1 VRNHALDT
9 ARAFAMTV
17 VVLAHAAI
25 AYMVTPIGWAIQGPV
40 TWIGAD
46 LFVWVARAM
55 AMPLFFW
62 LAGYF
67 SRAVY
72 EHGGPR
78 GFIRQRATRVAL
90 PLVIALVPVS
100 LALNALWDWG
110 RAVAARGAV
119 PHQIPALEG
128 STLPVTLGHLW
139 FLYYLLVMSAIA
151 LAVVPVARRFQV
163 RFPPALAGALS
174 IVPLMVDGAM
184 GLQTPLGFGIDPCVL
199 AYEGAF
205 FAWGWLIH
213 ANRDELAQSANR
225 AWFELALSAVALAVL
240 IPVLRDGGTVPGYA
254 IGASGALSVGLIDAR
269 VGLCVRY
276 GNQPRPLV
284 RRISDASFLVYI
296 VHLPIVVLL
305 QIAIASL

>member
-1 VRNHALDT
+1 
-9 ARAFAMTV
+9 MTV

-40 TWIGAD
+40 TFIGAD
-46 LFVWVARAM
+46 LFVWIARAM

-67 SRAVY
+67 SRSVY

-90 PLVIALVPVS
+90 PLAIALVPVS

-110 RAVAARGAV
+110 REVGARGAV
-119 PHQIPALEG
+119 PHHIPAIEG
-128 STLPVTLGHLW
+128 STAPLTLGHLW

-151 LAVVPVARRFQV
+151 LAVVPLARRI
-163 RFPPALAGALS
+163 RLPFPPAFAGALS
-174 IVPLMVDGAM
+174 VVPLILGGSL
-184 GLQTPLGFGIDPCVL
+184 GLQTPLGFGIDPSVL

-205 FAWGWLIH
+205 FAWGWLVH
-213 ANRDELAQSANR
+213 ANRDELARSANR
-225 AWFELALSAVALAVL
+225 VWLELALAAVALAVL
-240 IPVLRDGGTVPGYA
+240 IPVLRDGGTVPAYA
-254 IGASGALSVGLIDAR
+254 IGASAAFTLLLVDAT

-276 GNQPRPLV
+276 GSEPRPLV

-296 VHLPIVVLL
+296 VHLPIIVLL
-305 QIAIASL
+305 QVAIASR